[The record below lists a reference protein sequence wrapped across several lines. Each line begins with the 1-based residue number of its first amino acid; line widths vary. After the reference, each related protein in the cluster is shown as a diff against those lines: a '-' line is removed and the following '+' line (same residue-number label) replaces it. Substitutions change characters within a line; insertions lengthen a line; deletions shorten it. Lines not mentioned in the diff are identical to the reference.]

1 MPDVRFEEGF
11 RGESDSM
18 TAPARIR
25 QADLTRAL
33 KAAQA
38 AGLGDARVEADMA
51 AGKIV
56 ILLGRLAKQDERN
69 PWDESE

>member
-1 MPDVRFEEGF
+1 
-11 RGESDSM
+11 M

-38 AGLGDARVEADMA
+38 AGLGDVRVEVEPD
-51 AGKIV
+51 GKIV
-56 ILLGRLAKQDERN
+56 IMSGKLAEPSERN
-69 PWDESE
+69 PWDDEP

>member
-1 MPDVRFEEGF
+1 
-11 RGESDSM
+11 M

-38 AGLGDARVEADMA
+38 AGLGDVRVEVDLPS
-51 AGKIV
+51 GKIV
-56 ILLGRLAKQDERN
+56 ILSGKLADLPANN
-69 PWDESE
+69 PWDDEP

>member
-1 MPDVRFEEGF
+1 
-11 RGESDSM
+11 M

-38 AGLGDARVEADMA
+38 AGLGDVRVEVEPS
-51 AGKIV
+51 GKIV
-56 ILLGRLAKQDERN
+56 IMSGALAKADERN
-69 PWDESE
+69 PWDDEP